1 MDGEGPNRW
10 PGNPTQFLAHRRDG
24 SRGRTPAGRDF
35 ATDPRRHTSR
45 SRWHP
50 FGSVSL
56 SNSYHTH
63 TQSCSRS
70 WDRSLHSYTGLRH
83 IHPHPSHTCKV
94 EKKNESCVVE
104 QWRGHLIDGLI
115 LYVGEGPGYFL
126 GSPSVWIWC
135 KNLSLSISYHCPV
148 KPGRQ
153 LQLFSPSE
161 QFPPLKQL

>member
-10 PGNPTQFLAHRRDG
+10 PGNPTQFLAHRQDG

-83 IHPHPSHTCKV
+83 IHPHPSHTCKG
-94 EKKNESCVVE
+94 KKKSCYATHDVTV
-104 QWRGHLIDGLI
+104 GIKSPIVLI
-115 LYVGEGPGYFL
+115 
-126 GSPSVWIWC
+126 GSTSICIWC
-135 KNLSLSISYHCPV
+135 KNIKSLCVTYHCPV

-153 LQLFSPSE
+153 SQLLSASE